1 MLRMA
6 MILTLMLLASTAYA
20 STGSVGI
27 DIIGSNVG
35 NTAISPGAGSV
46 NIDIVGSKTGN
57 AQISPNGAVS
67 ADVEV
72 VGSKTGDITISPSPA
87 AQIIKTCCYRDVWYD
102 YTRPLCYPYSSYIPA
117 RYNKPICYP
126 YVQYQHSG
134 VDAWHGLYW
143 YSPTYLPK
151 WPQI

>member
-20 STGSVGI
+20 SAGSVGI

-35 NTAISPGAGSV
+35 NTIVSQGAGSV
-46 NIDIVGSKTGN
+46 NMDIVGSKTGN
-57 AQISPNGAVS
+57 AQISSNGAVS

-72 VGSKTGDITISPSPA
+72 VGSETGDITISSKTPVY
-87 AQIIKTCCYRDVWYD
+87 KTCCYSDVWYD
-102 YTRPLCYPYSSYIPA
+102 YTRPLCYPYSAYIPA
-117 RYNKPICYP
+117 RYNTPISYP

-134 VDAWHGLYW
+134 VDAWHGSYW